1 MHIFAFIMKQIFH
14 KKTQKNHIY
23 IWKITS
29 SSNLLIK
36 NPLLNSAEL
45 ISANIIKNEKR
56 KQEFLASRIVL
67 KKIFNEELELKHH
80 KSGKPFIKE
89 AKHLSISHSS
99 NFLALAYG
107 DENIGI
113 DIEKPQNRMV
123 KLMPKILSEIEFM
136 EFKKE
141 PSIDLAC
148 KLWGAKEAILK
159 YVGDK
164 NLNYKEDIKVENIEL
179 GFAKYLKMNFKV
191 EFEKIENMIL
201 TYVLRSDK
209 QNKVSHH

>member
-14 KKTQKNHIY
+14 KKIQKNQIY

-45 ISANIIKNEKR
+45 ISAEIIKNEKR
-56 KQEFLASRIVL
+56 KQEFLASRIAL
-67 KKIFNEELELKHH
+67 KKIFNKELVLKHH
-80 KSGKPFIKE
+80 TSGKPFIE
-89 AKHLSISHSS
+89 ESEHLSISHSS
-99 NFLALAYG
+99 NFLALAFG
-107 DENIGI
+107 GGNIGI

-148 KLWGAKEAILK
+148 KLWGAKESILK

-164 NLNYKEDIKVENIEL
+164 NLNYKEDIKVNTTSLDI
-179 GFAKYLKMNFKV
+179 AKYLKMSFKV

-201 TYVLRSDK
+201 TYVVRSDK
-209 QNKVSHH
+209 SK

>member
-1 MHIFAFIMKQIFH
+1 MEEIFH
-14 KKTQKNHIY
+14 KKILNTHIY
-23 IWKITS
+23 IWKMS
-29 SSNLLIK
+29 SSYEDQIK
-36 NPLLNSAEL
+36 NTLLNTAEL
-45 ISANIIKNEKR
+45 ISAKELRNEKR
-56 KQEFLASRIVL
+56 KKEFLSSRIAL
-67 KKIFNEELELKHH
+67 KKIFNKELELKHH

-113 DIEKPQNRMV
+113 DIEKPQNRMI
-123 KLMPKILSEIEFM
+123 KLMPKILSEIELM
-136 EFKKE
+136 EFKKK

-164 NLNYKEDIKVENIEL
+164 NLNYKEDIKVKNIEL
-179 GFAKYLKMNFKV
+179 GVATYLKMGFKV

-201 TYVLRSDK
+201 TYVVKS
-209 QNKVSHH
+209 NN

>member
-1 MHIFAFIMKQIFH
+1 MDEIFH
-14 KKTQKNHIY
+14 KKILNTHICV
-23 IWKITS
+23 WKMNS
-29 SSNLLIK
+29 SYEDQIK
-36 NPLLNSAEL
+36 NPLLSSSEL
-45 ISANIIKNEKR
+45 ISAKELKNVKR
-56 KQEFLASRIVL
+56 KKEFLSIRIAL
-67 KKIFNEELELKHH
+67 KTIFTKELELKHH

-99 NFLALAYG
+99 NFLAIAYG

-113 DIEKPQNRMV
+113 DIEKPQNRMI
-123 KLMPKILSEIEFM
+123 KLMPKILSEIEFR

-141 PSIDLAC
+141 LTINFAC

-164 NLNYKEDIKVENIEL
+164 NLNYKEDIKVENIKF
-179 GFAKYLKMNFKV
+179 GSASYLKMNFQL

-201 TYVLRSDK
+201 TYVLRSEK
-209 QNKVSHH
+209 TK

>member
-1 MHIFAFIMKQIFH
+1 MKEIFH
-14 KKTQKNHIY
+14 KKILNTHIY
-23 IWKITS
+23 VWKTTLS
-29 SSNLLIK
+29 YEDQIK

-45 ISANIIKNEKR
+45 ISAKELKNEKR
-56 KQEFLASRIVL
+56 KKEFLSSRIAL
-67 KKIFNEELELKHH
+67 KNIFNKELELKHH

-99 NFLALAYG
+99 DFLAVAFG

-164 NLNYKEDIKVENIEL
+164 NLNYKEDIKVKNIEL
-179 GFAKYLKMNFKV
+179 GVATYLKMGFKV

-201 TYVLRSDK
+201 TYVVKS
-209 QNKVSHH
+209 NN

>member
-1 MHIFAFIMKQIFH
+1 MEEIFH
-14 KKTQKNHIY
+14 KKILNTHIY
-23 IWKITS
+23 VWKITS
-29 SSNLLIK
+29 SYEDQIK

-45 ISANIIKNEKR
+45 ISAKELKNEKR
-56 KQEFLASRIVL
+56 KKEFLSSRIAL
-67 KKIFNEELELKHH
+67 KNIFNKELELKHH
-80 KSGKPFIKE
+80 KSGKPLIKE

-99 NFLALAYG
+99 DFLAVAFG

-123 KLMPKILSEIEFM
+123 KLMPKILSEIEFL

-179 GFAKYLKMNFKV
+179 GVATYLKMNFKV
-191 EFEKIENMIL
+191 EFEKIENMNL
-201 TYVLRSDK
+201 TYAVKFDK
-209 QNKVSHH
+209 TK

>member
-1 MHIFAFIMKQIFH
+1 MEEIFH
-14 KKTQKNHIY
+14 KKILNTHIY
-23 IWKITS
+23 VWKMTS
-29 SSNLLIK
+29 SYEDQIK

-45 ISANIIKNEKR
+45 ISAKELKNEKR
-56 KQEFLASRIVL
+56 KKEFLSSRIAL
-67 KKIFNEELELKHH
+67 KNIFNKELELKHH

-99 NFLALAYG
+99 DFLAVAFG
-107 DENIGI
+107 EENIGI

-123 KLMPKILSEIEFM
+123 KRIPKILSEIEFM

-164 NLNYKEDIKVENIEL
+164 NLNYKDDIKVENIQL
-179 GFAKYLKMNFKV
+179 GIATYFKMNFNV
-191 EFEKIENMIL
+191 EFDKIENMIL
-201 TYVLRSDK
+201 TYVVRSDK
-209 QNKVSHH
+209 TK

>member
-1 MHIFAFIMKQIFH
+1 MKEIFH
-14 KKTQKNHIY
+14 KKILNTHIY
-23 IWKITS
+23 VWKTTLS
-29 SSNLLIK
+29 YEDQIK

-45 ISANIIKNEKR
+45 ISAKELKNEKR
-56 KQEFLASRIVL
+56 KKEFLSSRIAL
-67 KKIFNEELELKHH
+67 KKIFNKELELKHH

-89 AKHLSISHSS
+89 AKHLSISHSYD
-99 NFLALAYG
+99 FLAVAFG

-113 DIEKPQNRMV
+113 DIEKPQNRMI

-136 EFKKE
+136 EFKKKT
-141 PSIDLAC
+141 SIDLAC

-164 NLNYKEDIKVENIEL
+164 NLNYKEDIKVKNIEL
-179 GFAKYLKMNFKV
+179 GVATYLKMGFKV

-201 TYVLRSDK
+201 TYVVKS
-209 QNKVSHH
+209 NN

>member
-1 MHIFAFIMKQIFH
+1 MKEIFY
-14 KKTQKNHIY
+14 KKNLNTHIY
-23 IWKITS
+23 VWKMTS
-29 SSNLLIK
+29 SYEDQIK

-45 ISANIIKNEKR
+45 ISAKELKNIKR
-56 KQEFLASRIVL
+56 KKEFISSRIAL
-67 KKIFNEELELKHH
+67 KKIFNKELELKHH
-80 KSGKPFIKE
+80 TSGKPFIKE

-99 NFLALAYG
+99 NFLAVAFG
-107 DENIGI
+107 EENIGI

-123 KLMPKILSEIEFM
+123 KLIPKILSEIEFM

-164 NLNYKEDIKVENIEL
+164 NLNYKEDIKVENIQL
-179 GFAKYLKMNFKV
+179 GVATYLKMNFKV

-209 QNKVSHH
+209 TK

>member
-1 MHIFAFIMKQIFH
+1 MKEIFH
-14 KKTQKNHIY
+14 KKILNTHIY
-23 IWKITS
+23 VWKITS
-29 SSNLLIK
+29 SYEDQIK
-36 NPLLNSAEL
+36 NPLLNTAEL
-45 ISANIIKNEKR
+45 ISANELKNKKR
-56 KQEFLASRIVL
+56 KKEFLSSRIAL
-67 KKIFNEELELKHH
+67 KKIFNKDLELKHH
-80 KSGKPFIKE
+80 TSGKPFIKE
-89 AKHLSISHSS
+89 AKYLSISHSS

-123 KLMPKILSEIEFM
+123 KLIPKVLSEIELM

-159 YVGDK
+159 YLGDR
-164 NLNYKEDIKVENIEL
+164 NLNYKEEIKAENIQL
-179 GFAKYLKMNFKV
+179 GIATYLKMNFKV

-201 TYVLRSDK
+201 TYVVRS
-209 QNKVSHH
+209 NKTK

>member
-1 MHIFAFIMKQIFH
+1 MKEIFH
-14 KKTQKNHIY
+14 KKILNTHIY
-23 IWKITS
+23 VWKITLS
-29 SSNLLIK
+29 YEDQIK

-45 ISANIIKNEKR
+45 ISAKELKNEKR
-56 KQEFLASRIVL
+56 KKEFISSRIAL
-67 KKIFNEELELKHH
+67 KNIFNKELELKHH

-99 NFLALAYG
+99 DFLAVAFG

-123 KLMPKILSEIEFM
+123 KLMPKILSEIELM

-141 PSIDLAC
+141 SAIDLAC
-148 KLWGAKEAILK
+148 KLWGTKEAILK

-179 GFAKYLKMNFKV
+179 GVATYLKMNFKV
-191 EFEKIENMIL
+191 EFEKIENMNL
-201 TYVLRSDK
+201 TYAVKSDK
-209 QNKVSHH
+209 TK

>member
-1 MHIFAFIMKQIFH
+1 MEEIFH
-14 KKTQKNHIY
+14 KKILNTHIY
-23 IWKITS
+23 VWKMTS
-29 SSNLLIK
+29 SYEDQIK

-45 ISANIIKNEKR
+45 ISAKELKNEKR
-56 KQEFLASRIVL
+56 KKEFLSSRIAL
-67 KKIFNEELELKHH
+67 KKIFNKELVLKHH
-80 KSGKPFIKE
+80 TSGKPFIKE

-99 NFLALAYG
+99 NFLALAFG
-107 DENIGI
+107 EENIGI
-113 DIEKPQNRMV
+113 DIEKPQNTMV

-148 KLWGAKEAILK
+148 KLWGAKESILK

-164 NLNYKEDIKVENIEL
+164 NLNYKEDIKVNTTSL
-179 GFAKYLKMNFKV
+179 DTAKYLKMNFKV

-201 TYVLRSDK
+201 TYVVKSDK
-209 QNKVSHH
+209 PK

>member
-1 MHIFAFIMKQIFH
+1 MEEIFH
-14 KKTQKNHIY
+14 KKILNTHIY
-23 IWKITS
+23 VWKMTS
-29 SSNLLIK
+29 SYEDQIK

-45 ISANIIKNEKR
+45 ISAEKLNNEKR
-56 KQEFLASRIVL
+56 KKEFLSSRIAL
-67 KKIFNEELELKHH
+67 KKIFNKELELKHH

-107 DENIGI
+107 EENIGI

-123 KLMPKILSEIEFM
+123 ILMPKILSEIEFM

-148 KLWGAKEAILK
+148 KLWGTKESILK
-159 YVGDK
+159 YMGDK
-164 NLNYKEDIKVENIEL
+164 KLNYKEDIKVNTTSL
-179 GFAKYLKMNFKV
+179 DVAKYLSL
-191 EFEKIENMIL
+191 IHI
-201 TYVLRSDK
+201 
-209 QNKVSHH
+209 

>member
-1 MHIFAFIMKQIFH
+1 MQEIFH
-14 KKTQKNHIY
+14 KKILNTYIY
-23 IWKITS
+23 VWKMTS
-29 SSNLLIK
+29 SYRNQIK

-45 ISANIIKNEKR
+45 ISAKELKNEKR
-56 KQEFLASRIVL
+56 KKEFLSSRIAL
-67 KKIFNEELELKHH
+67 KKIFNKELELKHH

-89 AKHLSISHSS
+89 AKHLSISHSYD
-99 NFLALAYG
+99 FLAVAFG

-113 DIEKPQNRMV
+113 DIEKPQNRMI

-136 EFKKE
+136 EFKKKT
-141 PSIDLAC
+141 SIDLAC

-164 NLNYKEDIKVENIEL
+164 NLNYKEDIIVKNIEL
-179 GFAKYLKMNFKV
+179 GVATYLKMGFKV

-201 TYVLRSDK
+201 TYVVKS
-209 QNKVSHH
+209 NN

>member
-1 MHIFAFIMKQIFH
+1 MEEIFH
-14 KKTQKNHIY
+14 KKILNTHIY
-23 IWKITS
+23 VWKMTS
-29 SSNLLIK
+29 YYEDQIK

-45 ISANIIKNEKR
+45 ISAKELKNEKR
-56 KQEFLASRIVL
+56 KKEFLTSRIAL
-67 KKIFNEELELKHH
+67 KNIFNKDLELKHH

-89 AKHLSISHSS
+89 TKHLSISHSS
-99 NFLALAYG
+99 NFLALAFG
-107 DENIGI
+107 EENIGI

-141 PSIDLAC
+141 PSMDLAC

-164 NLNYKEDIKVENIEL
+164 NLNYKEDIKVENIQL
-179 GFAKYLKMNFKV
+179 GIATYLKMNFKV

-201 TYVLRSDK
+201 TYVVRSDK
-209 QNKVSHH
+209 TK

>member
-1 MHIFAFIMKQIFH
+1 MKEIFH
-14 KKTQKNHIY
+14 KKILNTHIY
-23 IWKITS
+23 VWKTTLS
-29 SSNLLIK
+29 YEDQIK

-45 ISANIIKNEKR
+45 ISAKKLKNEKR
-56 KQEFLASRIVL
+56 KKEFISSRIAL
-67 KKIFNEELELKHH
+67 KNIFNKELKLNYHS
-80 KSGKPFIKE
+80 SGRPFIKE

-99 NFLALAYG
+99 NFLALAFG
-107 DENIGI
+107 DKNIGI

-141 PSIDLAC
+141 PAMDLAC
-148 KLWGAKEAILK
+148 KLWGTKEAILK

-164 NLNYKEDIKVENIEL
+164 NLNFKEDIKVNTKSL
-179 GFAKYLKMNFKV
+179 GIAKYFKINFKV

-201 TYVLRSDK
+201 TYVVKSDK
-209 QNKVSHH
+209 IK

>member
-1 MHIFAFIMKQIFH
+1 MEEIFH
-14 KKTQKNHIY
+14 KKNLNTQIY
-23 IWKITS
+23 VWKMNS
-29 SSNLLIK
+29 SYEDQIK
-36 NPLLNSAEL
+36 NSLLNKDEL
-45 ISANIIKNEKR
+45 ISAKELKNEKR
-56 KQEFLASRIVL
+56 KKEFLSSRIAL
-67 KKIFNEELELKHH
+67 KNIFNKELELKHYNC
-80 KSGKPFIKE
+80 GKPFIKE

-99 NFLALAYG
+99 NYLAVAFG
-107 DENIGI
+107 EENIGI
-113 DIEKPQNRMV
+113 DIEKPQNRMF

-159 YVGDK
+159 YVGNR

-179 GFAKYLKMNFKV
+179 GVATYLKMGFKV

-201 TYVLRSDK
+201 TYVVRS
-209 QNKVSHH
+209 NKLK

>member
-1 MHIFAFIMKQIFH
+1 MKEIFH
-14 KKTQKNHIY
+14 KKILNTHIY
-23 IWKITS
+23 VWKITS
-29 SSNLLIK
+29 SYEDQIK
-36 NPLLNSAEL
+36 NPLLNTAEL
-45 ISANIIKNEKR
+45 ISVNELKNEKR
-56 KQEFLASRIVL
+56 KKEFLSSRIAL
-67 KKIFNEELELKHH
+67 KKIFNKDLELKHH
-80 KSGKPFIKE
+80 TSGKPFIKE
-89 AKHLSISHSS
+89 AKYLSISHSS

-123 KLMPKILSEIEFM
+123 KLIPRVLSEIELM

-159 YVGDK
+159 YVGDR
-164 NLNYKEDIKVENIEL
+164 NLNYKEEIKAENIQL
-179 GFAKYLKMNFKV
+179 GIATYLKMNFKV

-201 TYVLRSDK
+201 TYVVRS
-209 QNKVSHH
+209 NKTK

>member
-1 MHIFAFIMKQIFH
+1 MEEIFH
-14 KKTQKNHIY
+14 KKILNTHIY
-23 IWKITS
+23 VWKMTS
-29 SSNLLIK
+29 SYEDQIK
-36 NPLLNSAEL
+36 NPLLNSSEL
-45 ISANIIKNEKR
+45 ISAKELKNEKR
-56 KQEFLASRIVL
+56 KKEFLSSRIAL
-67 KKIFNEELELKHH
+67 KNIFNKELELKHH

-99 NFLALAYG
+99 DFLAVAFG

-141 PSIDLAC
+141 PAMDLAC

-164 NLNYKEDIKVENIEL
+164 NLNYKEDIKVENIQL
-179 GFAKYLKMNFKV
+179 GVATYLKMNFKV

-201 TYVLRSDK
+201 TYAVKSDK
-209 QNKVSHH
+209 PK